1 MFLFSKA
8 PDIIRGIKFTASSHT
23 ELVVAIPVKQDISV
37 ARGVITRF
45 YCSIISYTGDNPLQ
59 EESFPTNDNGIYCV
73 DVEYLSD
80 IDREDLQ
87 NITFKELGKFSYP
100 TILYSECFVVI

>member
-1 MFLFSKA
+1 MIVPPFKSSHGL
-8 PDIIRGIKFTASSHT
+8 IRGIKFIASSNT

-59 EESFPTNDNGIYCV
+59 EESFSTNDNGIHCV
-73 DVEYLSD
+73 DLESLAN
-80 IDREDLQ
+80 IDGEDLH
-87 NITFKELGKFSYP
+87 NITFNGLG
-100 TILYSECFVVI
+100 